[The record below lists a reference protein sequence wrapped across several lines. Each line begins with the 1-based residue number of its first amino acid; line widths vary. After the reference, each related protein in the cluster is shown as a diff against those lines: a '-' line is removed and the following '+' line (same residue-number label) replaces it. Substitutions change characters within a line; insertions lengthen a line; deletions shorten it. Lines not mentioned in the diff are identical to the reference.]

1 PFPGSAG
8 RSAFALEPP
17 AALRVSN
24 ITEEDDGSIRLDV
37 TVGATGPA
45 LVAAPD
51 EIRFAVLRGD
61 TAPGRVVR
69 VKPEPSAPVAWS
81 AHASAKWLEL
91 VRSGDDLLIRADPT
105 GLDSGVHTDTV
116 LLVAAPTMAPRPATD
131 PGSLKSSTPAD
142 TADAAP
148 QPADSSAPDG
158 AGGGDAGA
166 AAPNQPAPRRAAAL
180 AGRAATDARAARGEA
195 GRAGAR
201 AADAVLGRVVV
212 HLDVA
217 EPGARDVIATALPWS
232 WGLAAHGG
240 EFFQASYGWDPLA
253 LRPRP
258 RVL

>member
-116 LLVAAPTMAPRPATD
+116 LLVAAATMAPRPATD
-131 PGSLKSSTPAD
+131 PGSLKTSPPAD

-148 QPADSSAPDG
+148 QPADASAPDG

-212 HLDVA
+212 
-217 EPGARDVIATALPWS
+217 
-232 WGLAAHGG
+232 
-240 EFFQASYGWDPLA
+240 
-253 LRPRP
+253 
-258 RVL
+258 